1 MYELVQLVYE
11 VSRPVSVSS
20 QRLRNHNTLT
30 LSLFTMFNQLT
41 LRIFGVCYTLLPVS
55 LGAFAE
61 LRKAT
66 ISFVMCVRPSVRMEQ
81 LDCHWTDIYEILYS
95 SICRKSV
102 GENSNF
108 LKIVQYKNNGCFT

>member
-1 MYELVQLVYE
+1 V
-11 VSRPVSVSS
+11 
-20 QRLRNHNTLT
+20 
-30 LSLFTMFNQLT
+30 FNQLA
-41 LRIFGVCYTLLPVS
+41 LRIFGVFYTRLPVS
-55 LGAFAE
+55 LGTFAE

-66 ISFVMCVRPSVRMEQ
+66 VSFVVCVRPSVRMEQ

-108 LKIVQYKNNGCFT
+108 LKIGQE